1 LANVREQN
9 EKKRAKRSDGIHSRS
24 DVMQLRT
31 PVLNPE
37 SSVRSPVRIP
47 FTVRPDVFERAA
59 PRLENAMEESDGAL
73 ARPNAHHDRP
83 DGQALMKPFHVF

>member
-37 SSVRSPVRIP
+37 AP
-47 FTVRPDVFERAA
+47 FGVPFAARPDVIERAA

-73 ARPNAHHDRP
+73 ARPDAHHDRP